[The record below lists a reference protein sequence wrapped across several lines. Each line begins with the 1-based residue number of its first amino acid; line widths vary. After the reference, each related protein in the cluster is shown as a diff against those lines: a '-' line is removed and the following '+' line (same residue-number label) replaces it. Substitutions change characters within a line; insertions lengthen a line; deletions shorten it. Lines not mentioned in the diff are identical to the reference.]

1 MADYICPLCKTI
13 YSPAEA
19 QATNFRCLKGD
30 GAILVV
36 RPEAAD
42 TVPLKKVEPQ
52 PPMGGPNVESSP
64 PTTAELLISAF
75 KKRTGSERPDRA
87 AQEKMALPLSPSA
100 MAPTGQMAEA
110 LRQPDEAADSSETV
124 NKVGN
129 ENDGIS
135 GHAPSAN
142 LQVRSGESSLVAV
155 AILPPPQNFKD
166 AAAMEQLAS
175 TLAQLPGPVSLEL
188 AGEAGQRRLIVR
200 GAPAVVD
207 QVCAQLYAV
216 YGQIEVEPLRPQS
229 DPAQVMSGGQ
239 GGALVGA
246 RLGLAAPAFLP
257 LKTWREFEGN
267 DPLAALLGAF
277 DGLAQSE
284 HALSQVVIRGAAP
297 PGWADDHLQQLV
309 HLKRRGFGGDGPMP
323 AGTILGRLIPYVLWL
338 LILILSLWAF
348 ARWDR
353 WWIAGPVVL
362 GLAAASAFLPHRRR
376 GWASAMEDEAALKLR
391 EPAFIVE
398 VRLFALAETAG
409 RARAILDRLASAY
422 RLFNT
427 TSGNQ
432 FVAEDISSPQPNSL
446 SVTARSPAFDPFVKF
461 VLFVA
466 KGFDV
471 LLNPAESTL
480 LNVKELAGLWHM
492 PVGETLALVKR
503 QGWERLLPLPET
515 VQDRQGAWIGIS
527 RKGTT
532 HVDVFLSGEALQRN
546 VFIIGKTQH
555 GKTTLMEHLAAR
567 WMRDTDR
574 AVVII
579 DPHGDLARRAIGLA
593 PPERAKDVI
602 YVDLADRAR
611 SVSLNLLDV
620 EGGAGPDEV
629 AEAFINVG
637 KALWSDYWGPR
648 MLIPLDFG
656 LRALAMA
663 NLRRPPDRQYTILAL
678 GDLLNAKRRVRQAF
692 LNLEVPVEE
701 SPDIHKYFWTEYDDN
716 SPSHREQVISPV
728 LSKAHAFERTAAI
741 RHLVGQPRSTLHLA
755 AAIRQRKIIVL
766 NANAGL
772 LGDDLAGFLGSLF
785 LNVIR
790 EVITRQT
797 ELPRQERVRAS
808 VVVDEFQLMAGVSF
822 GALLG
827 ELQKNGGNFVL
838 GTQSLDN
845 LRAVEAD
852 GTLPGKVFAGVTTTI
867 ALQANG
873 ADARYLVETELDF
886 KRLSP
891 ESLTNLPPFHAY
903 VKTID
908 SAGRRLPAFSLAIA
922 DPLTPDEEVV
932 ALVQSGRRAYTVPA
946 AEAEAQA
953 RASIQQFEREYELV
967 ASAEF
972 QDGAEREE
980 RTGGGLKGRDSVPDS
995 TPVPVGAQ
1003 PDLPH
1008 PAQRARAIEG
1018 AGLSE
1023 GQQVTTPSRPRAV
1036 PPIGATADP
1045 DRALDEALASLK
1057 ASSA

>member
-1 MADYICPLCKTI
+1 MNAPSNGNSGHI
-13 YSPAEA
+13 SSA
-19 QATNFRCLKGD
+19 G
-30 GAILVV
+30 
-36 RPEAAD
+36 
-42 TVPLKKVEPQ
+42 PQ
-52 PPMGGPNVESSP
+52 V
-64 PTTAELLISAF
+64 
-75 KKRTGSERPDRA
+75 GSE
-87 AQEKMALPLSPSA
+87 ESA
-100 MAPTGQMAEA
+100 W
-110 LRQPDEAADSSETV
+110 
-124 NKVGN
+124 
-129 ENDGIS
+129 
-135 GHAPSAN
+135 
-142 LQVRSGESSLVAV
+142 VAI

-188 AGEAGQRRLIVR
+188 AGEAGRRRLIVR

-216 YGQIEVEPLRPQS
+216 YGQIEVEALTPQE
-229 DPAQVMSGGQ
+229 DPAQVMSAGQ
-239 GGALVGA
+239 GGRLVGI
-246 RLGLAAPAFLP
+246 RLGLAAPPFLP

-267 DPLAALLGAF
+267 DPLVALLGAF
-277 DGLAQSE
+277 DGLTQRE
-284 HALSQVVIRGAAP
+284 RALSQVVIRGAAP
-297 PGWADDHLQQLV
+297 PGWADEYLQQLV
-309 HLKRRGFGGDGPMP
+309 HLKRRGFGGEGPMP
-323 AGTILGRLIPYVLWL
+323 ARTIIGGLVPYMLWL
-338 LILILSLWAF
+338 LILIMSLWAF
-348 ARWDR
+348 ARWER
-353 WWIAGPVVL
+353 WWIAGPMVL
-362 GLAAASAFLPHRRR
+362 GLVGVSAFLPHRRQ
-376 GWASAMEDEAALKLR
+376 GWATAMEDEAALKLR
-391 EPAFIVE
+391 EPAFAVE

-432 FVAEDISSPQPNSL
+432 FVVEDLPSPEPNSL
-446 SVTARSPAFDPFVKF
+446 SVATRPSAFSSFVKF
-461 VLFVA
+461 VQFVA
-466 KGFDV
+466 NDFSSR
-471 LLNPAESTL
+471 LNPAEPAL

-492 PVGETLALVKR
+492 PVGETLELVKR

-515 VQDRQGAWIGIS
+515 VQDRGGAWIGHS
-527 RKGTT
+527 CKGTT
-532 HVDVFLSGEALQRN
+532 QVEVFLSGEALQRN

-567 WMRDTDR
+567 WMRDPDR

-593 PPERAKDVI
+593 PPERARDVI

-620 EGGAGPDEV
+620 EGGAEPDEV
-629 AEAFINVG
+629 AEGFINVG
-637 KALWSDYWGPR
+637 KALWADYWGPR

-656 LRALAMA
+656 LRALATA
-663 NLRRPPDRQYTILAL
+663 NLRRPPERQYTILAL

-741 RHLVGQPRSTLHLA
+741 RRLVGQPRSTLHLA
-755 AAIRQRKIIVL
+755 QAIRQRKIIVL

-790 EVITRQT
+790 KVITRQT

-822 GALLG
+822 GGLLG

-845 LRAVEAD
+845 LRTVEAD
-852 GTLPGKVFAGVTTTI
+852 GALPGKVFAGVTTTI

-891 ESLTNLPPFHAY
+891 ESLTNLPPYHAY

-908 SAGRRLPAFSLAIA
+908 ADGRRLPAFSLAIA
-922 DPLTPDEEVV
+922 DPLTPDEEVM
-932 ALVQSGRRAYTVPA
+932 ALVQSGRHAYTVPA
-946 AEAEAQA
+946 SEAEARA
-953 RASIQQFEREYELV
+953 RESIQQFEREYELV

-972 QDGAEREE
+972 QEGAEREE
-980 RTGGGLKGRDSVPDS
+980 RVGNVLKGRDSAPAS
-995 TPVPVGAQ
+995 TTVSVGAQ

-1018 AGLSE
+1018 AGPGE
-1023 GQQVTTPSRPRAV
+1023 GERTDSQARPAAASPRPKAV

-1045 DRALDEALASLK
+1045 DQALDEALANLK
-1057 ASSA
+1057 ASSAEEE